1 MSAFFDNQNVD
12 VGGGYTK
19 NGKKKRHKKLHDDS
33 YLSEKAPESSRLWKK
48 RVAFV
53 TELEKKKPNSFASAF
68 S

>member
-1 MSAFFDNQNVD
+1 MLMSA
-12 VGGGYTK
+12 GGTPK
-19 NGKKKRHKKLHDDS
+19 MEKKKRHKKLHDDS

-48 RVAFV
+48 KRVAFV